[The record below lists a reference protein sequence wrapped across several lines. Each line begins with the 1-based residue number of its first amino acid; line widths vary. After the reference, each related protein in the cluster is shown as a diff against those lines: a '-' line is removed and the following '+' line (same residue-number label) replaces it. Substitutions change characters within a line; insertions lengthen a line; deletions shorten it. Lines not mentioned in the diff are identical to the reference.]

1 MGRPK
6 AVSKRLSSIS
16 LTAGDV
22 YRALWRHR
30 VFITVLTAVFV
41 AATWYATE
49 QQTQTY
55 EASALVR
62 AQERGRKAGDAAAA
76 LQASV
81 TLAQSYAK
89 MIDSGA
95 LDGQTRELLA
105 GKVRNLSGVEVSADP
120 VQDLDLLTIRARSNN
135 ARSATIV
142 ANATP
147 SALKAFIHNSGS
159 QSEHAVTV
167 DTTPSSPV
175 SRHLALNVAL
185 ALMLGLI
192 FNGALALVLELVR
205 DRLPEPD
212 ELGRAVGHP
221 VLATIPTMRLHG
233 AAPVASGGGTTQA
246 FDSYGNE
253 EASPTSGSR
262 LGSEP

>member
-1 MGRPK
+1 
-6 AVSKRLSSIS
+6 

-22 YRALWRHR
+22 YRALWRHK
-30 VFITVLTAVFV
+30 VFIAVLTAVFV

-105 GKVRNLSGVEVSADP
+105 GKVGNLSEVEVSADP
-120 VQDLDLLTIRARSNN
+120 VQDLDLLTIRAKSKN
-135 ARSATIV
+135 ARRATIV

-147 SALKAFIHNSGS
+147 SALRAFIRNSGS

-212 ELGRAVGHP
+212 ELGRVVGHP

-233 AAPVASGGGTTQA
+233 TAPVASGGGTTRA

-253 EASPTSGSR
+253 EPSPTGGSR